1 MIVSLSLSKTIK
13 NNKMKTTDKIIIIDL
28 EATCW
33 KGPVPQGQ
41 VNEIIEIGICVLDTK
56 TGIISKN
63 EGILIK
69 PERST
74 VSPFCTELTTI
85 TQELLDQE
93 GVSFEQACNELRIQY
108 NSYQYTW
115 ASYGAYDLDML
126 KQQCKFRGLD
136 YPMAENHINVKTLFT
151 EVKGL
156 KRKVGMKGALGILEI
171 PLEGTHHRGVDD
183 ANNIAKILDW
193 CLNTSAKVESPC
205 LTKEVQFS

>member
-1 MIVSLSLSKTIK
+1 
-13 NNKMKTTDKIIIIDL
+13 MKTTDKIIIIDL

-33 KGPVPQGQ
+33 KGPVPPGQ

-56 TGIISKN
+56 TGIISNN

-69 PERST
+69 PVRST

-115 ASYGAYDLDML
+115 ASYGAYDLNML

-136 YPMAENHINVKTLFT
+136 YPMGENHINVKTLFT
-151 EVKGL
+151 EVKSL

-193 CLNTSAKVESPC
+193 CLNTSAKSESSC